1 MSATTVTVERTGIG
15 ARLWSLLSSR
25 ETGIF
30 IAFALVVLAT
40 TMKNPTFLFSAD
52 GWRDLLLTPA
62 SSRWSRSAR
71 PW

>member
-62 SSRWSRSAR
+62 IVAVVAIGR